1 MLSFFFAMQSIW
13 GSIIR
18 LRIKE
23 NTHEC
28 IDAVKVKSK
37 YFTLY
42 FLT

>member
-28 IDAVKVKSK
+28 VNAIKNKGRIFYAL
-37 YFTLY
+37 F
-42 FLT
+42 F

>member
-28 IDAVKVKSK
+28 IDAVKSK
-37 YFTLY
+37 EQIFYALF
-42 FLT
+42 F